1 MDYSIEDIQISN
13 KIFYHLIKNGE
24 LDDKEEEL
32 YKAYSDNENI
42 TDLVKELGVASEC
55 EVNKYGGVV
64 YIMPKE
70 ENNFLGYSKGDL
82 KKELCKS
89 GAVNKDYYL
98 SQFIILTLLV
108 SFYGAQ
114 GVSSQSRD
122 YIRVGEFLNI
132 ISKRLE
138 EGVSKE
144 SENNEGINYR
154 DLLERYEALKSS
166 EKRNASKTTKEGFV
180 TTILKF
186 LDNQGLIDYIQI
198 DETIKTTGKLNS
210 FMDWNLLNKN
220 NYDRV
225 LRALGEKIDGQD

>member
-1 MDYSIEDIQISN
+1 MEYSIEDIQISN
-13 KIFYHLIKNGE
+13 KIFYHLLKNGE

-42 TDLVKELGVASEC
+42 TYLVKELGVASEC

-70 ENNFLGYSKGDL
+70 ENDFLGYSKNDL

-89 GAVNKDYYL
+89 GANNKDYYL

-108 SFYGAQ
+108 SFYGSE
-114 GVSSQSRD
+114 GVSSQCRD
-122 YIRVGEFLNI
+122 YIRVGELLNI

-138 EGVSKE
+138 EGVSKD
-144 SENNEGINYR
+144 SENNAGINYR
-154 DLLERYEALKSS
+154 DLLEKYEALKSS
-166 EKRNASKTTKEGFV
+166 EKKNIAKTTKEGFV
-180 TTILKF
+180 ATILKF

-225 LRALGEKIDGQD
+225 LRALGESIDEQD